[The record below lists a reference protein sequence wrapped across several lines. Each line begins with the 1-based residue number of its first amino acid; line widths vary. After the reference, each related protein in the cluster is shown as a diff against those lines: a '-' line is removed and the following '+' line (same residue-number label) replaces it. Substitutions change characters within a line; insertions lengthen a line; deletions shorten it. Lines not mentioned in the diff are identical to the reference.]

1 MWLFKEIIN
10 EVLKEGRYSTEK
22 KTGGVFDTGE
32 NPTRSYIIF
41 GGNKQPIYSLGE
53 MAKEF
58 RENYLSDET
67 GAVSEATRATLM
79 EAYERGFFKRWIPT
93 KTINQAMGISGR
105 PNKGNALEYILGKKQ
120 DSKSESDLVD
130 AELKS
135 YDEGVYYHGF
145 FDLSPYNFK
154 HFDPDTMK
162 SEILVGDAQVNKVLA
177 QIKSKINKTKKQDR
191 LLNTDK
197 FTDYQSM
204 PNRSFARAIIEVDKT
219 GTSRFKNFSIET
231 EFYGTDAKGRQ
242 IPMDRLSSTY
252 SVDDAEEQILYH
264 GRRGGSKQT
273 ISQTIGNKLL
283 TVISF
288 PTVSLHVEN
297 KYVQDLM
304 LIPGDKTIYNEFYM
318 YTTPSV
324 HSIMDLGGEGKELAL
339 NFIEGINNGDIVVSF
354 GFDEN
359 LKMKTQFK
367 IKNDMTAYD
376 NIYRRRDDT
385 RIVAGE
391 DEQLPNENVEI
402 VPLWTNHNWL
412 ASQNSIDQGYE
423 YVGELHD
430 ENSGVGADVVSKN
443 KYDDSDSM
451 DMVYNIENENEE
463 LVFPVWFDDFET
475 WNEVPEKDK
484 VLLKDNDALIIGHY
498 NGKRYLLNWVTG
510 EIGNIE

>member
-1 MWLFKEIIN
+1 MRLFNEIIN

-22 KTGGVFDTGE
+22 KTGGVFDAGE
-32 NPTRSYIIF
+32 NPTRAYIIF

-53 MAKEF
+53 MAEEF
-58 RENYLSDET
+58 RENYLSDKVGT
-67 GAVSEATRATLM
+67 ASGVTKATVM
-79 EAYERGFFKRWIPT
+79 MAYERGFFKRWIPT

-120 DSKSESDLVD
+120 DSKSESDLAD
-130 AELKS
+130 SELKS
-135 YDEGVYYHGF
+135 YDEGVYYHTLF
-145 FDLSPYNFK
+145 NLSPYNYK

-177 QIKSKINKTKKQDR
+177 QIKSKINKTKKQDK
-191 LLNTDK
+191 LLSTNRYI
-197 FTDYQSM
+197 DYQSM
-204 PNRSFARAIIEVDKT
+204 PNRSFARAIIDIDKT
-219 GTSRFKNFSIET
+219 GTSRFKSFTIET
-231 EFYGTDAKGRQ
+231 EFYGTDTKGRQ
-242 IPMDRLSSTY
+242 IPIDKLLSRY

-264 GRRGGSKQT
+264 GRRGESKQT

-288 PTVSLHVEN
+288 PTVSLHMEN

-304 LIPGDKTIYNEFYM
+304 LIPGDKTVYNEFYM

-324 HSIMDLGGEGKELAL
+324 HSIMDLGGGGKELVL

-367 IKNDMTAYD
+367 IKNDVTAYD

-391 DEQLPNENVEI
+391 DVQLPNENVEI
-402 VPLWTNHNWL
+402 IPLWLNHNCL
-412 ASQNSIDQGYE
+412 ASQRSIDQGYDYE
-423 YVGELHD
+423 GELHS
-430 ENSGVGADVVSKN
+430 ENSGEDAYVVSKY

-475 WNEVPEKDK
+475 WNEAPEKDK
-484 VLLKDNDALIIGHY
+484 VLLKVNDALIIGHY